1 MGYLAFLTPQEVE
14 AIASEL
20 ALSRVNTSPPEG
32 ALDGA
37 TLYAQYCASC
47 HGGLA
52 NSTKRGTTAEK
63 IKSAISWWW
72 TDMRLLDF
80 LTDEEIQLIA
90 DALAP

>member
-1 MGYLAFLTPQEVE
+1 MGYLSFLTAQEVE
-14 AIASEL
+14 EIAAVL
-20 ALSRVNTSPPEG
+20 APSTVNTSPPSG
-32 ALDGA
+32 PHDGP

-47 HGGLA
+47 HGSLA

-72 TDMRLLDF
+72 TDMRLLIF

-90 DALAP
+90 DALAQ